1 MYESKSQPLLPGRYF
16 AARMLRHVC
25 IALLIVMTTIAFGVL
40 GHLLLEP
47 VDWHDALLNTSL
59 IVAGI
64 GPYIL
69 PSSVAGKLFFAG
81 YGMLVGLVFVGT
93 LGVVLAPLAHR
104 LVHRFHLDDED
115 E

>member
-1 MYESKSQPLLPGRYF
+1 MYESKNEPLLPKSRF
-16 AARMLRHVC
+16 ALRMLHHLGL
-25 IALLIVMTTIAFGVL
+25 AALIVMATMALGVL

-47 VDWHDALLNTSL
+47 LHWHDALLNTSL

-69 PSSVAGKLFFAG
+69 PTSGAGKLFLAG

-104 LVHRFHLDDED
+104 LVHRFHLDDD
-115 E
+115 DG

>member
-1 MYESKSQPLLPGRYF
+1 M
-16 AARMLRHVC
+16 
-25 IALLIVMTTIAFGVL
+25 ALLIVMLTIAFGVL

-47 VDWHDALLNTSL
+47 VRWHDALLNTSL

-69 PSSVAGKLFFAG
+69 PASVAGKLFFAA

-104 LVHRFHLDDED
+104 LVHRFHLDDD